1 MWSFHVIHL
10 FIHSNTHTLIYFFCS
25 VVVKVHDHL
34 ESCQAPTLG
43 DPRHLYDHLAF
54 TSAGTLQFWGYDRG
68 RFDYSAR
75 DHGPPTLA
83 PFVRPKPPAGPP
95 PDDDDDDVAPP
106 QSSLGNVAKAP
117 HQEGRSAER
126 FQVSL
131 RFFDPG
137 QPKAQP
143 PTGPPP
149 PKASRDS
156 TFKHLFI
163 FTHPK
168 SSKY

>member
-1 MWSFHVIHL
+1 MSFIYSY
-10 FIHSNTHTLIYFFCS
+10 INTHTLIYFFCS

-34 ESCQAPTLG
+34 ESCQSPTLG
-43 DPRHLYDHLAF
+43 DPRHLYDHLGF
-54 TSAGTLQFWGYDRG
+54 TSPGTLQFWGYDRG

-83 PFVRPKPPAGPP
+83 PFVRPKPPTGPP
-95 PDDDDDDVAPP
+95 PDDDDDDDVAPP

-117 HQEGRSAER
+117 HQEGLSAER
-126 FQVSL
+126 SRTMRLPSTRVH
-131 RFFDPG
+131 PG

-156 TFKHLFI
+156 TFKHLLI